1 MTDDGFGEPGG
12 SSEVPRMTPEQAAY
26 LQGRRDALASVS
38 QPRMTVFRVICGIV
52 WGVIAVG
59 FLVGSVLNAADGN
72 LGACLIGLAIAGLAG
87 WYDIRI
93 WTLRARRL
101 FLII

>member
-1 MTDDGFGEPGG
+1 MTDNEPAGN
-12 SSEVPRMTPEQAAY
+12 SEIPRMTPEQAAY

-52 WGVIAVG
+52 WAVIAVA
-59 FLVGSVLNAADGN
+59 FLVGGVVNAADGN
-72 LGACLIGLAIAGLAG
+72 VGECLFGLAIAGLAG
-87 WYDIRI
+87 WYDVRI